1 MKLIIAIVS
10 NDDANKVSKGL
21 IKENFFVTKLAT
33 TGGFLMSG
41 NTTFLIGTNDE
52 KVVEIIEIIERY
64 SKTRSKIVPNSI
76 VSEFGM
82 FSSMPVEVKVGGA
95 TIFVMPV
102 EQFIKV

>member
-64 SKTRSKIVPNSI
+64 SKTRSKLVPNSI

-95 TIFVMPV
+95 TIFVLPV
-102 EQFIKV
+102 DQFIKV

>member
-1 MKLIIAIVS
+1 
-10 NDDANKVSKGL
+10 
-21 IKENFFVTKLAT
+21 
-33 TGGFLMSG
+33 MSG

-64 SKTRSKIVPNSI
+64 SKTRSKLVPNSI

>member
-10 NDDANKVSKGL
+10 NDDANKVAKGL

-64 SKTRSKIVPNSI
+64 SKTRSKLVPNSI

-95 TIFVMPV
+95 TIFVLPV
-102 EQFIKV
+102 DQFIKV

>member
-64 SKTRSKIVPNSI
+64 SKTRSKLVPNSI